1 MCKLFAFLKKSI
13 LGSLKYM
20 VEKKK
25 EKNKQKVVK
34 NGKKLGEMEFKIRE
48 PWGAYISRILIF
60 RSFDYY
66 YLILYPEEV

>member
-1 MCKLFAFLKKSI
+1 LKR
-13 LGSLKYM
+13 
-20 VEKKK
+20 KK

-48 PWGAYISRILIF
+48 PWGAYVSRILIF

>member
-48 PWGAYISRILIF
+48 PWGAYVSRILIW

>member
-48 PWGAYISRILIF
+48 PWGAYVSRILIW
-60 RSFDYY
+60 
-66 YLILYPEEV
+66 